1 MKALETMEERCKSL
15 TSGFRHTSLKWKK
28 NLCPGQDSNLHLP
41 AILVGHDI
49 HYTCGNFIDVS
60 RSNAVNPRDIFHLY
74 PIIIYYYYHY
84 YYCYYYYYYPFLY
97 IMLCIHVSRKLKQ
110 RMKQRI
116 FFSFNFFICHI
127 FIILQKFYMIN
138 RKEKLNGKET

>member
-97 IMLCIHVSRKLKQ
+97 IMLCIHVSRKLK
-110 RMKQRI
+110 
-116 FFSFNFFICHI
+116 
-127 FIILQKFYMIN
+127 
-138 RKEKLNGKET
+138 

>member
-84 YYCYYYYYYPFLY
+84 YYCYYYYYRSERGEPSSKFL
-97 IMLCIHVSRKLKQ
+97 IDIQKQMHGVSMVFSAMR
-110 RMKQRI
+110 
-116 FFSFNFFICHI
+116 FSFVIHFD
-127 FIILQKFYMIN
+127 
-138 RKEKLNGKET
+138 